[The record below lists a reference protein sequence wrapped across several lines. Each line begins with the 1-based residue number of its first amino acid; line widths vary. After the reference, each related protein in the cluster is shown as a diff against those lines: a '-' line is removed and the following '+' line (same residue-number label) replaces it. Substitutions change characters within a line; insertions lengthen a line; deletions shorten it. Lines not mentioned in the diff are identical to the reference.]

1 MSLRDYVEDTIA
13 AIATPA
19 GRGGVGIIRVSG
31 PAAAAIAHSMLGRL
45 PRPRF
50 AEYGSFLDQ
59 KGAAIDQGLAL
70 YFSHPH
76 SFTGEDVLELQAHG
90 GPVVL
95 DLLLKRILTLGARMA
110 RPGEFSERAYLNNKI
125 DLAQA
130 EAIADLIDASTEQ
143 AARCAMHSLEGVF
156 SDWVQNTVER
166 LTQLRMYVEAAIDF
180 PEEEIDFLGDSKVS
194 DELNALLADLD
205 RVIGEAQQG
214 QLLREGMRIVLAGQP
229 NVGKSSLLNQLVGR
243 ESAIVTDIPGTTR
256 DVLREEISIDGLP
269 VHVIDTAGLRESSN
283 PIEQEGIR
291 RSWQEMEQ
299 ADQVLLLLDSR
310 QGYTKEEEK
319 ILAQLPPKLAV
330 TVIYNKIDLS
340 GAQAAQKKY
349 DTRTHLWLSA
359 KDGQGMDLLREHLKA
374 CVGYRGAG
382 EGQFMARRRH
392 LQALEQAREFIEKG
406 ATQLHDYA
414 AGELLAEELHQ
425 AQKALGEITGT
436 VSSDDLLGRIFSS
449 FCIGK

>member
-31 PAAAAIAHSMLGRL
+31 PAAAAIARTMLGTL

-50 AEYGSFLDQ
+50 AEYGPFLDHN
-59 KGAAIDQGLAL
+59 GEIIDQGLAL
-70 YFSHPH
+70 YFPHPH
-76 SFTGEDVLELQAHG
+76 SFTGEDILELQAHG

-95 DLLLKRILTLGARMA
+95 DLLLKRILALGARMA

-156 SDWVQNTVER
+156 SDWVQSTVER
-166 LTQLRMYVEAAIDF
+166 LTQLRMYIEAAMDF
-180 PEEEIDFLGDSKVS
+180 PEEEIDFFADNRVR
-194 DELNALLADLD
+194 DELDALLSELN
-205 RVIGEAQQG
+205 RVIKDAQQG

-229 NVGKSSLLNQLVGR
+229 NTGKSSLLNHLAGR
-243 ESAIVTDIPGTTR
+243 ELAIVTDIPGTTR
-256 DVLREEISIDGLP
+256 DVLREEINIDGLP
-269 VHVIDTAGLRESSN
+269 VHVIDTAGLRESTDA
-283 PIEQEGIR
+283 IEQEGIR

-299 ADQVLLLLDSR
+299 ADQILLMLDDR
-310 QGYTKEEEK
+310 QGYGEEEEK
-319 ILAQLPPKLAV
+319 ILAQLPANLPV
-330 TVIYNKIDLS
+330 TLIYNKIDLS
-340 GAQAAQKKY
+340 GSQTAQKKQ
-349 DTRTHLWLSA
+349 DNRVHLWLSV
-359 KDGQGMDLLREHLKA
+359 KNEHGLDLLREHLKA
-374 CVGYRGAG
+374 SVGYRGAG
-382 EGQFMARRRH
+382 EGRFMARRRH
-392 LQALEQAREFIEKG
+392 LQALEQARECIEKG
-406 ATQLHDYA
+406 TIQLRDYA

-425 AQKALGEITGT
+425 AQKVLGEITGV